1 MLGVWVGEGWGVV
14 VREAARRKGRVEWRW
29 GGSMAGLFEVRVFF
43 SFFFYLNRE

>member
-14 VREAARRKGRVEWRW
+14 VREAARRKGRW
-29 GGSMAGLFEVRVFF
+29 GGSMAGLFEVGVFF